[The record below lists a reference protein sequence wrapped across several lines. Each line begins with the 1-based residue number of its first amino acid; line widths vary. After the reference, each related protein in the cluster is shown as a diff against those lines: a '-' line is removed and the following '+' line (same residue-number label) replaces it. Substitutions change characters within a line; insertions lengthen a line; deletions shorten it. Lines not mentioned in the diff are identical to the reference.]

1 MKKGGKSRKNRNKK
15 GRWAN
20 LVELKKER
28 SEGKTSSSVNNNN
41 NIVNNNAHIS
51 QEKKKVEMAT
61 ADSGFCSNSADS
73 AAQNRKNK

>member
-1 MKKGGKSRKNRNKK
+1 MSKFGRTEKGEIRRKNI
-15 GRWAN
+15 
-20 LVELKKER
+20 LV
-28 SEGKTSSSVNNNN
+28 SSVNNNN

-51 QEKKKVEMAT
+51 QEKKKVEIAT

>member
-41 NIVNNNAHIS
+41 IVNNNAHIS
-51 QEKKKVEMAT
+51 QEKKK
-61 ADSGFCSNSADS
+61 
-73 AAQNRKNK
+73 